1 VSGLDLTLEPEAVQ
15 VRRLEVITGEV
26 GRRRWSA
33 EAKARILVEASAPG
47 AVVSAVARRHGLR
60 PQQVF
65 AWRRQARR
73 GALVLPGDGLPMFAA
88 VVAAPEPETKPADA
102 GAIGAEVVVELGKV
116 RLRIGPEVTPSRLAA
131 LIAALRAAG

>member
-1 VSGLDLTLEPEAVQ
+1 M
-15 VRRLEVITGEV
+15 RRLEVITGEV

-33 EAKARILVEASAPG
+33 EAKSRIVVEASAPG

-73 GALVLPGDGLPMFAA
+73 GELVLPGDGLPMFAA
-88 VVAAPEPETKPADA
+88 VVAASEPETAPADA
-102 GAIGAEVVVELGKV
+102 AAIGAEVVVELGKV
-116 RLRIGPEVTPSRLAA
+116 RLRIGPEVMPSRLAA

>member
-1 VSGLDLTLEPEAVQ
+1 VSGLDLTLEPEAVA

-26 GRRRWSA
+26 GRRRWSP
-33 EAKARILVEASAPG
+33 EAKARILAEAAEPG

-65 AWRRQARR
+65 AWRREARR
-73 GALVLPGDGLPMFAA
+73 GELVLPGDGHPMFAA
-88 VVAAPEPETKPADA
+88 VVAAPEPETRPDDT
-102 GAIGAEVVVELGKV
+102 GAIGAEVVVEMGKV

-131 LIAALRAAG
+131 LVAALRAAG